1 MSNTQRVES
10 IHHFFKGF
18 MNAKTSLRGFVQKYT
33 RAIEC
38 RANAV
43 KVATAN
49 DDRRKMKI
57 KSTLMVERFFQKIYT
72 DAKFKEVQTE
82 CLALIYVLPGT
93 EHKGILCR
101 HCIRVM
107 EMTNIATVPDKY
119 VLNRWRKDV
128 KRKHLDVKVAFHGPD
143 KTEDE
148 LRYGRLQY
156 EYKKYLT

>member
-1 MSNTQRVES
+1 
-10 IHHFFKGF
+10 
-18 MNAKTSLRGFVQKYT
+18 
-33 RAIEC
+33 
-38 RANAV
+38 
-43 KVATAN
+43 
-49 DDRRKMKI
+49 MKI

-82 CLALIYVLPGT
+82 CLAMIYVFWELS
-93 EHKGILCR
+93 
-101 HCIRVM
+101 
-107 EMTNIATVPDKY
+107 PDKY

-156 EYKKYLT
+156 EYEKIFNLASTSNELCEHAVKNAETLFEELEQL